1 MMKNT
6 STHPCYFMHTEHGYI
21 VTYEEMMEIMREEY
35 DADDTNVCDWREYFE
50 ETIFSVAD
58 LEIYTEEEYAEK
70 FGVK

>member
-1 MMKNT
+1 MTKNT
-6 STHPCYFMHTEHGYI
+6 STHPYYFMHTEHGYI
-21 VTYEEMMEIMREEY
+21 VTYEEMMKIMREEY
-35 DADDTNVCDWREYFE
+35 DADDTNVCDWHEYFK

>member
-6 STHPCYFMHTEHGYI
+6 SAYPYYFMHSKQYYI

-35 DADDTNVCDWREYFE
+35 GADDTNVCNWREHFE

-70 FGVK
+70 FGAK